1 MSAPVS
7 QLQQREP
14 RQTQTGPP
22 QIRTHPPH
30 SRRCQDRQ
38 GSQSGAATPLPSGSP
53 RKTSQVQEGVLDLSP
68 ASPSQ
73 LPAPFL
79 GAIADNLVPGCGS
92 RSPNQARTPV
102 VGAAAQK
109 RGETGSEWRGQDV
122 WPRRLS
128 DPSGVGS
135 PAPGQAPPQ
144 PSWRVSRRAVRVPQA
159 AGASCAAH

>member
-1 MSAPVS
+1 MS
-7 QLQQREP
+7 RDEP
-14 RQTQTGPP
+14 RQALPRSAPILPTRVVVRTGRGLSQAQLRPCRP
-22 QIRTHPPH
+22 EAPGKRPR
-30 SRRCQDRQ
+30 SRKACW
-38 GSQSGAATPLPSGSP
+38 A
-53 RKTSQVQEGVLDLSP
+53 LSP

-135 PAPGQAPPQ
+135 PAESAPGQAPPQ

-159 AGASCAAH
+159 AGASCAAY